1 MTAPLAS
8 RPLGR
13 TGLAVTAL
21 GFGCA
26 PLGELYARI
35 DERTAQGALAAAYAG
50 GIRLFDTAP
59 LYGHGL
65 AEHRLG
71 AALRYFDR
79 DDVVVSTKVGR
90 VMDPRARRDAG
101 SGYAGGLT
109 HRAVFDY
116 SYDGALRSLDQS
128 LLRLA
133 TDRVEIALIH
143 DVDVHT
149 HGRAAIDTRFAEAMD
164 GAYRALDDLRREGV
178 VRAIG
183 VGVNEADVAARFL
196 RAGDFDCV
204 LLAGRYTLLEQ
215 GALDDFLP
223 LAATQGVGVLLG
235 GVFNSGILASGA
247 VDGAKYNYRN
257 APPEVLDRVRRIG
270 EVCRAHGVAL
280 PVAALHFALAHPAV
294 AALVLGAVSAGE
306 VTRNVDALAQRVPA
320 ALWRDLAAAGLLR
333 SDAPLPA

>member
-1 MTAPLAS
+1 MLAR

-13 TGLAVTAL
+13 TGLAVTTL

-35 DERTAQGALAAAYAG
+35 DERVAQGALAAAYAAG
-50 GIRLFDTAP
+50 VRLFDVAP

-71 AALRYFDR
+71 AALRQFDR
-79 DDVVVSTKVGR
+79 DTVVVSTKVGR

-101 SGYAGGLT
+101 SGYAGGLP
-109 HRAVFDY
+109 HRAAFDY

-149 HGRAAIDTRFAEAMD
+149 HGRAAVDARFAEAMD
-164 GAYRALDDLRREGV
+164 GAYRALDDLRREGA

-223 LAATQGVGVLLG
+223 LAAAKGVGVLLG
-235 GVFNSGILASGA
+235 GVFNSGILASGP
-247 VDGAKYNYRN
+247 VEGAKYNYRN
-257 APPEVLDRVRRIG
+257 APPDVLARVRRIA
-270 EVCRAHGVAL
+270 EVCATHGVPL

-294 AALVLGAVSAGE
+294 ASVVLGAASADE
-306 VTRNVDALAQRVPA
+306 VVRNLQALAAPVPR
-320 ALWRDLAAAGLLR
+320 ALWRDLVGAGLLR
-333 SDAPLPA
+333 ADAPLPAS